1 MNRHNFLTVLL
12 MFVVASGVFVGP
24 ALGDNS
30 IASLRDTAKA
40 FTQVASKA
48 TDAVVSIKVKKYV
61 QTGSG
66 HGSPMEEEFFEF
78 FFGRRFRQHGQKK
91 QERPGLGSG
100 FIVSSDGYI
109 MTNNHVVGDADEI
122 KVALKDG
129 REFDAEIVGTD
140 PRTDVAVI
148 KIDGKKLPAIELG
161 DSDALKIGEWV
172 IAVGNPFGLSET
184 VTVGVVSAK
193 GRSGF
198 GITQNP
204 TTGEVGYEDFIQTD
218 AAINP
223 GNSGG
228 PLLDIDG
235 KVIGIN
241 TFIFSQSGGYMG
253 IGFAIPINMAKSIKN
268 QLIES
273 GRITRGY
280 LGIYMDQLDAEK
292 AEFFGLDEAGGGV
305 IITSVAED
313 SPADKAKLKEADI
326 ILKINDKKIDDPF
339 DLRNYIAFVEPGIE
353 VKILIYRD
361 GKKKTVKAKIEA
373 RPDDELAENS
383 SDISKKLGLQ
393 VQDVTKEL
401 ARQFG
406 YEVGEG
412 VIVSSVKRGSPAS
425 RKGIEVGMVIL
436 SANQIYVESVKT
448 FNEALEKSVNNKVL
462 LLVKH
467 GRFAEWV
474 VLNVK

>member
-1 MNRHNFLTVLL
+1 MNRSIVLTVLL
-12 MFVVASGVFVGP
+12 VSIITSGLFVSPASG
-24 ALGDNS
+24 DDS

-40 FTQVASKA
+40 FTQVAGKA
-48 TDAVVSIKVKKYV
+48 TGAVVSIKVKKYV
-61 QTGSG
+61 QTGSA

-78 FFGRRFRQHGQKK
+78 FFGPRFRQRGQKK

-100 FIVSSDGYI
+100 FIVSTDGYI

-122 KVALKDG
+122 KVTLKDG
-129 REFDAEIVGTD
+129 REFDGEIIGTD

-148 KIDGKKLPAIELG
+148 KIDGKDLPVIELG

-172 IAVGNPFGLSET
+172 IAVGNPFGLAET

-198 GITQNP
+198 GITRNP
-204 TTGEVGYEDFIQTD
+204 TTGEIGYEDFIQTD

-273 GRITRGY
+273 GRVTRGY

-292 AEFFGLDEAGGGV
+292 AEFFGLDEISGV
-305 IITSVAED
+305 IITSIAED
-313 SPADKAKLKEADI
+313 SPAEKAKLKEADI
-326 ILKINDKKIDDPF
+326 ILKINDKKIEDTLA
-339 DLRNYIAFVEPGIE
+339 LRNFIAFVEPGTE
-353 VKILIYRD
+353 VSLLVYRD
-361 GKKKTVKAKIEA
+361 GSKMKIKAKIEP
-373 RPDDELAENS
+373 RPDDEFTDGS
-383 SDISKKLGLQ
+383 SGISKKLGLQ
-393 VQDVTKEL
+393 VQDINKEL

-406 YEVGEG
+406 YEIGEG
-412 VIVSSVKRGSPAS
+412 VIVSSVTRGSQADI
-425 RKGIEVGMVIL
+425 KGIKAGMVIL
-436 SANQIYVESVKT
+436 SVDRIHVGSVKE
-448 FNEALEKSVNNKVL
+448 FNAAILEKTKNDKVL
-462 LLVKH
+462 LLVQH

-474 VLNVK
+474 VLRVE

>member
-1 MNRHNFLTVLL
+1 MSIAV
-12 MFVVASGVFVGP
+12 SGVFVGP
-24 ALGDNS
+24 ALGDDTV
-30 IASLRDTAKA
+30 ASLRQTAKA

-48 TDAVVSIKVKKYV
+48 TDAVVSVKVKKYV
-61 QTGSG
+61 KTGSP

-78 FFGRRFRQHGQKK
+78 FFGRRFRQHSQKE
-91 QERPGLGSG
+91 QERLRLGSG
-100 FIVSSDGYI
+100 FIVSPDGYI

-129 REFDAEIVGTD
+129 REFDAEIIGAD

-148 KIDGKKLPAIELG
+148 KIDSKDLPVIELG
-161 DSDALKIGEWV
+161 DSDSLQIGEWV
-172 IAVGNPFGLSET
+172 IAVGNPFGLAET

-204 TTGEVGYEDFIQTD
+204 ATGEIGYEDFIQTD

-228 PLLDIDG
+228 PLLNIDG

-253 IGFAIPINMAKSIKN
+253 IGFAIPINMAKMIKD

-280 LGIYMDQLDAEK
+280 LGIYMDPLDAEK
-292 AEFFGLDEAGGGV
+292 AEFFGLDETGGV
-305 IITSVAED
+305 IITEIIED
-313 SPADKAKLKEADI
+313 SPAEKVKLKVADI
-326 ILKINDKKIDDPF
+326 ILKIDNKKIDGPLT
-339 DLRNYIAFVEPGIE
+339 LRNYIAFIEPGKT
-353 VKILIYRD
+353 VKLLVYRD
-361 GKKKTVKAKIEA
+361 GKKKTIKAKIES

-383 SDISKKLGLQ
+383 SDISKKLGIQ
-393 VQDVTKEL
+393 VQNITKAL
-401 ARQFG
+401 ARQFDF
-406 YEVGEG
+406 EVGEG
-412 VIVSSVKRGSPAS
+412 VIVSSVKRGSPAG

-436 SANQIYVESVKT
+436 NANKIYVDSLKT
-448 FNEALEKSVNNKVL
+448 FNAALEKTVNNKVL
-462 LLVKH
+462 LLI
-467 GRFAEWV
+467 GRRGRYAEWMV
-474 VLNVK
+474 IQIE

>member
-1 MNRHNFLTVLL
+1 
-12 MFVVASGVFVGP
+12 
-24 ALGDNS
+24 LGDDTV
-30 IASLRDTAKA
+30 ASLRQTARA
-40 FTQVASKA
+40 FTQVADKA
-48 TDAVVSIKVKKYV
+48 TDAVVSIKVKKIMK
-61 QTGSG
+61 TASP
-66 HGSPMEEEFFEF
+66 HGSPMEEEFFEY
-78 FFGRRFRQHGQKK
+78 FFGRRFRHPGQKE
-91 QERPGLGSG
+91 QQRPGLGSG

-109 MTNNHVVGDADEI
+109 MTNNHLVGDADEI

-129 REFDAEIVGTD
+129 REFDAEIIGAD

-148 KIDGKKLPAIELG
+148 KIDSKDLPVIELG
-161 DSDALKIGEWV
+161 DSDALQVGEWA

-198 GITQNP
+198 GVTQIP
-204 TTGEVGYEDFIQTD
+204 ATGEVGYEDFIQTD

-228 PLLDIDG
+228 PLLNLDG

-253 IGFAIPINMAKSIKN
+253 VGFAIPINMAKMIKD

-292 AEFFGLDEAGGGV
+292 AEFFGLDETGGV

-313 SPADKAKLKEADI
+313 SPAEKAKLKEADI
-326 ILKINDKKIDDPF
+326 ILKIDDKKIDGPLT
-339 DLRNYIAFVEPGIE
+339 LRNYIVFIKPGKT
-353 VKILIYRD
+353 VKLLVYRD
-361 GKKKTVKAKIEA
+361 GKKMKIKVKIGS
-373 RPDDELAENS
+373 RPDDEVEENA
-383 SDISKKLGLQ
+383 SDISKKIGLQ
-393 VQDVTKEL
+393 VQNISKEL
-401 ARQFG
+401 ARQFD

-412 VIVSSVKRGSPAS
+412 VIVSSVTRGSPAAK
-425 RKGIEVGMVIL
+425 KGIEVGMVIL
-436 SANQIYVESVKT
+436 SVNQEYVDSVKT
-448 FNEALEKSVNNKVL
+448 FNELLERAKGDKVL

-467 GRFAEWV
+467 GRYAEWV
-474 VLNVK
+474 VIKVE